1 MSESESL
8 VLELR
13 CNQKKIKIEVFS
25 RGSWGRKHE
34 FQLERLLFHSYSSSS
49 TRLEVLSSLRWN
61 NSRWRPSRWLA
72 LTHFL
77 LIFWLWC
84 LCSVQRL
91 ILSCLAVDV
100 VSSIGFEKSG
110 DYLAVG
116 DRGGRVVIFQAKHG
130 KHVRIFFS

>member
-1 MSESESL
+1 MSL
-8 VLELR
+8 
-13 CNQKKIKIEVFS
+13 
-25 RGSWGRKHE
+25 
-34 FQLERLLFHSYSSSS
+34 
-49 TRLEVLSSLRWN
+49 
-61 NSRWRPSRWLA
+61 
-72 LTHFL
+72 
-77 LIFWLWC
+77 